1 MLHGHLNLP
10 HDYIGRVG
18 PGSYNPKHTYN
29 DIIYD
34 NHIVQIERK
43 RPIWLRNNNRHG
55 SNKRLK
61 ELMSQTS
68 NFLTPKRNDL
78 LLEFDQPKRWN
89 LNDKRVDVDKYIHPS
104 LILERSKVKV
114 PTAFKSEQFLLDLE
128 HQERMKELEDARRW
142 QKEHNQKVR

>member
-1 MLHGHLNLP
+1 MKLNIINQPFKSKNPRFISTESLLHGHLNLP
-10 HDYIGRVG
+10 HDNIGRVG

-68 NFLTPKRNDL
+68 IFLTPNSYKNIT
-78 LLEFDQPKRWN
+78 
-89 LNDKRVDVDKYIHPS
+89 DK
-104 LILERSKVKV
+104 LIKFFI
-114 PTAFKSEQFLLDLE
+114 T
-128 HQERMKELEDARRW
+128 
-142 QKEHNQKVR
+142 

>member
-1 MLHGHLNLP
+1 M
-10 HDYIGRVG
+10 G

-78 LLEFDQPKRWN
+78 LLEFGGSCVRLISPYGH
-89 LNDKRVDVDKYIHPS
+89 VDFD
-104 LILERSKVKV
+104 
-114 PTAFKSEQFLLDLE
+114 
-128 HQERMKELEDARRW
+128 
-142 QKEHNQKVR
+142 